1 MEISIIIP
9 TYNEAENIG
18 RIIDRVN
25 QIFQKNEIKG
35 EIIIIDD
42 NSPDGTRQVVKNQMA
57 KYKNVRLY
65 EREKKSGLGSAYK
78 FGFQYAISPVIM
90 EMDADLSHP
99 PEYIPDFLEALKSSD
114 FVIGSR
120 YMPGGGIRNWPV
132 FRKLVSFIANYLAR
146 IFLNLKFKDLTT
158 GYRAYRR
165 ESLDKI
171 DMKKIKSNRFA
182 FQIEI
187 TKKLTQKG
195 CKGVEIPFI
204 FDIRKKGKSKF
215 SIQDIMEFLLILI
228 RH

>member
-1 MEISIIIP
+1 MDISIIIP

-18 RIIDRVN
+18 RLVMSLND
-25 QIFQKNEIKG
+25 IFQKYGLKG
-35 EIIIIDD
+35 EIIIVDD
-42 NSPDGTRQVVKNQMA
+42 NSPDGTRQIVQKLVKET
-57 KYKNVRLY
+57 KNVTLH
-65 EREKKSGLGSAYK
+65 ERAKKLGLGSAYK
-78 FGFQYAISPVIM
+78 YGFQFATAPVVM

-99 PEYIPDFLEALKSSD
+99 PEYIPQFLEAIKYYD

-120 YMPGGGIRNWPV
+120 YIHGGGIKNWST
-132 FRKLVSFIANYLAR
+132 FRKLVSFFANNLAR

-158 GYRAYRR
+158 GFRAYR
-165 ESLDKI
+165 LDTLGKI
-171 DMKKIKSNRFA
+171 DLKKIRSNRFA

-215 SIQDIMEFLLILI
+215 SIKDIIEFVLILI